1 MTLHPLSAPPR
12 LEGQVALVTGA
23 AGGIGRATA
32 LTLAEAGAT
41 VIATDIV
48 DTADYGAAGSG
59 APNAGGP
66 IHYRRYDV
74 TSAAETEALIADV
87 SETHGGIDIL
97 ILCAGTISHRP
108 LTEASDDEWQ
118 AMLAVNLFGVV
129 NPVRAVFPKMQARG
143 YGKIVALGSIA
154 AKIGG
159 VASGPAYVA
168 AKSAVHGL
176 MKWVAKAGASSGVYA
191 SVVAPGPVETPMWQT
206 VTQRAAPSANGN
218 VPLGRYG
225 QPEDIAQAILF
236 LSSPQS
242 NWITGTVLDVNG
254 GMLMD

>member
-1 MTLHPLSAPPR
+1 MMNIPISAPAR
-12 LEGQVALVTGA
+12 LDGRVALITGA
-23 AGGIGRATA
+23 TGGIGKATA
-32 LTLAEAGAT
+32 LALAEAGAK
-41 VIATDIV
+41 VIATDLAESSDFGHPAIEYV
-48 DTADYGAAGSG
+48 
-59 APNAGGP
+59 
-66 IHYRRYDV
+66 RYDV
-74 TSAAETEALIADV
+74 TSSAQTKEVVDDV
-87 SETHGGIDIL
+87 VRRYGQLDVL
-97 ILCAGTISHRP
+97 VLCAGTITHKP
-108 LTEASDDEWQ
+108 LTESTDEEWRTI
-118 AMLAVNLFGVV
+118 LDVNLMGVV
-129 NPVRAVFPKMQARG
+129 NPVREIYPIMAEKG
-143 YGKIVALGSIA
+143 GGKIVALGSIA

-176 MKWVAKAGASSGVYA
+176 MKWVAKSGAAKGVYA
-191 SVVAPGPVETPMWQT
+191 SVIAPGPVETPMWNT

-236 LSSPQS
+236 LCSPAS

>member
-1 MTLHPLSAPPR
+1 MTLQPLSAPPR
-12 LEGQVALVTGA
+12 LDGQVALVTGA

-32 LTLAEAGAT
+32 LALAEAGAT
-41 VIATDIV
+41 VVATDIV
-48 DTADYGAAGSG
+48 DAAEFD
-59 APNAGGP
+59 APS

-74 TSAAETEALIADV
+74 TSTQETDALVGAV
-87 SETHGGIDIL
+87 TQEHGRIDIL

-108 LTEASDDEWQ
+108 LTESPDEEWH
-118 AMLAVNLFGVV
+118 AMLSVNLFGVV
-129 NPVRAVFPKMQARG
+129 HPVRAVFPLMQKQG
-143 YGKIVALGSIA
+143 YGKMVALGSIA

-206 VTQRAAPSANGN
+206 VTQRAAPSAHGS

-236 LSSPQS
+236 LCSPQS